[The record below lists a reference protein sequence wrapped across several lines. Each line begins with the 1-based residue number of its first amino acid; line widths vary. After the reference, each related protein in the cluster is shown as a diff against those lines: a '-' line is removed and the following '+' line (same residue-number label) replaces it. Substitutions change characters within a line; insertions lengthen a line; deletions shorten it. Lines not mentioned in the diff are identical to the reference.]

1 MQKMIVKIS
10 PWPSKWFPV
19 QAKYTKN
26 RIAYHE
32 VFESVQ
38 QAKREL
44 SFRFYDGILYQIKY
58 TVKGF

>member
-1 MQKMIVKIS
+1 MKKINAIIS
-10 PWPSKWFPV
+10 PYKSRFYPV
-19 QAKYTKN
+19 QVHYTKN
-26 RIAYHE
+26 NIKYHE

-44 SFRFYDGILYQIKY
+44 SFRFYDGVLCQIKY